1 MYALLRRLTTS
12 TIAVATILSVAP
24 LAALG
29 ALSASVADLTLG
41 QITYSHGQQVQTGT
55 LTLTATDT
63 GTAGLGLINSGWNVT
78 LLSSAFSYTGPNSGS
93 PIPAS
98 NLAIT
103 SAGSPVRISGQA
115 ISPTGGPRT
124 TNVTGALNV
133 ARKTIQADGPTGFI
147 VLTYYGIGTYTQ
159 PIGVSL
165 TVPGQTRAG
174 TYSATLTVTIS
185 AGP

>member
-1 MYALLRRLTTS
+1 MAVPLRRLMAS
-12 TIAVATILSVAP
+12 TIGAATIVAVAP
-24 LAALG
+24 FAALG
-29 ALSASVADLTLG
+29 ALSASVADLTFG
-41 QITYSHGQQVQTGT
+41 QITYSHAQQVQTGT

-63 GTAGLGLINSGWNVT
+63 GVAGLINSGWNVT

>member
-1 MYALLRRLTTS
+1 MRLRRLAMS
-12 TIAVATILSVAP
+12 TAGAAAIVASGP

-29 ALSASVADLTLG
+29 ALTASVADATFGPLA
-41 QITYSHGQQVQTGT
+41 YSHAQQVRTGT
-55 LTLTATDT
+55 LALTATDT

-78 LLSSAFSYTGPNSGS
+78 ILASNFAYSGPNGGT

-98 NLAIT
+98 NLSIT
-103 SAGSPVRISGQA
+103 TAQPPVRVSGQA

-133 ARKTIQADGPTGFI
+133 ARKTLQADGPTGTI
-147 VLTYYGIGTYTQ
+147 LLTYYGIGTYTQ
-159 PIGVSL
+159 AINVSL
-165 TVPGQTRAG
+165 VVPGQTRAG
-174 TYSATLTVTIS
+174 TYTATLTVTMS

>member
-12 TIAVATILSVAP
+12 TIAVAAILSVAP

-133 ARKTIQADGPTGFI
+133 ARKTIQAEDRPGSSSSPT
-147 VLTYYGIGTYTQ
+147 
-159 PIGVSL
+159 
-165 TVPGQTRAG
+165 TR
-174 TYSATLTVTIS
+174 SARIRSRS
-185 AGP
+185 A